1 MYNIS
6 VSVTEDV
13 KLGASTTA
21 GCFGT
26 IVMKG
31 TNDMNY
37 LEIDKALVDITR
49 AKCVEC
55 KARLD
60 AIPKDRASE
69 RKALMIENGM
79 YTLCGN
85 AGLLFNAGWERE
97 RTYQIRHNFF
107 NCVLTKYPRHQEVYS
122 TLNEDDKLSFMAAWQ
137 ADLFMRDQLLAGY
150 LTELTQAEAAGDAK
164 NTFELRIKIGAVREM
179 LSIWEAWRVEN
190 DVYPRLLEEV

>member
-1 MYNIS
+1 M
-6 VSVTEDV
+6 
-13 KLGASTTA
+13 
-21 GCFGT
+21 
-26 IVMKG
+26 
-31 TNDMNY
+31 MNY

-60 AIPKDRASE
+60 AIPKDRAGE

-150 LTELTQAEAAGDAK
+150 LTELAQAEAAGDAK